1 MSTHPKLSFDIISS
15 RICPTVG
22 VTVLFDNKVVK
33 QIQCD
38 KLEPYSI
45 EIECLDQEQE
55 HVLEIQL
62 NGKKH
67 SYDDNIIE
75 LMVFINNFCVDFVE
89 LDRFLISW
97 EMLKYHHNE
106 NTDIPTVVQ
115 PFDGGMG
122 FDGNVYFN
130 FTSPI
135 YSWLKTNYRH
145 YTK

>member
-1 MSTHPKLSFDIISS
+1 MSTHPKLSFDITGS

-22 VTVLFDNKVVK
+22 ITVIFDNKIIK

-38 KLEPYSI
+38 SLYSHTIELECS
-45 EIECLDQEQE
+45 DQPQD
-55 HVLEIQL
+55 HVLEIRL
-62 NGKKH
+62 DGKKH

-75 LMVFINNFCVDFVE
+75 LMVFVNNFCVDFVE
-89 LDRFLISW
+89 LDQFLIGW
-97 EMLKYHHNE
+97 EMLEYHHNE
-106 NTDIPTVVQ
+106 NTDMPTVIQ

-122 FDGNVYFN
+122 FDGSVRFK

-135 YSWLKTNYRH
+135 YSWLKDNYRH